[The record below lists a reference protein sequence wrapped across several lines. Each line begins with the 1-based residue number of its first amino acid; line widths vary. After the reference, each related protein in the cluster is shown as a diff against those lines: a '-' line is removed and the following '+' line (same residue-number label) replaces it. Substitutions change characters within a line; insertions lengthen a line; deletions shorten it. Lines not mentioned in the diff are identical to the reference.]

1 MHTART
7 KAELQQHKTKL
18 ADSYSELLD
27 EFSSPHLKH
36 VGNYTLG
43 RIIGTGS
50 FGRVYLARHSLLPNT
65 KVVLKAASRDDPN
78 LAREIHHHRQFI
90 HPHIAR
96 LYEVIVTEKT
106 VWLVLEFC
114 QGDELYNYLVTHGQ
128 HGLPVEK
135 VQRIFAQLA
144 GAVSYIHSKSCVHRD
159 LKLENVL
166 LDKTGDVKLVDF
178 GFTREYEGKASY
190 LQTFC
195 GTICY
200 SAPEML
206 KGEKYAG
213 EKVDVWSLGIVLF
226 ALLTGALPFDED
238 DDLATKQKIL
248 KEDPTYPN
256 TFPEQA
262 KTLLSKMLSKRP
274 LHRPTLA
281 EVLNDPFLLDHA
293 PAQQAILKLNQPAP
307 FATSL
312 EKTSLERMKAAGV
325 DIDKVIEN
333 VLSQRCDALAG
344 WWALLIEKET
354 RKEARR
360 ERKRR
365 EKEAELK
372 ILRRLSGASSRLE
385 RIAPTLADVAEEGV
399 GARPMNGT
407 VADTAAGAR
416 ARSTSRGRTNRRST
430 PQIMVSDLPRLPE
443 GSAIESPGLM
453 TPPPPIG
460 KDPRRSRSA
469 SRPPLPPKERQRRR
483 SSHLSLVATNPD
495 LLGAAGPPNG
505 VKKHRFGRVSTHN
518 QNKKFLGQL
527 VALKHWFKESAKR
540 AASPRESKKS
550 HGTSP
555 ATSQPTSSNGDQQPN
570 GNVVN
575 GQGHSRDM
583 SDATVNTRNSYGAT
597 LTPVASSYSGTSNGR
612 PLPSSR
618 LDIQRT
624 RHRQSLSPSP
634 ITPKTS
640 FRRSSQGLR
649 GRKSTSSSVSSVRS
663 IPQRYTS
670 THSKASSVSS
680 GGDSHDASTIQS
692 PGSRSVGRSPHAS
705 LKILPATP
713 SAGSFPAGVRNRS
726 GSDERPDMT
735 GSSVLFAKRKKSPFK
750 GPMLNFSTVN
760 ANGMTNGGLG
770 SPALFSRPREASG
783 SHMNMGLLDP
793 QSRRA
798 PRAQQRKSLIIT
810 EEEEEPEEE
819 IEEVDEFPVVRLGR
833 GESVHSIMFL
843 DDPVLDVNVEEDNL
857 GVAKDQP
864 TATVGIGQPRPSMEE
879 RLKEYERRHSL
890 DQHAKDLAPV
900 HRATTKERAVEDG
913 VASPSADQENVVKE
927 EGIV

>member
-1 MHTART
+1 MPSR
-7 KAELQQHKTKL
+7 
-18 ADSYSELLD
+18 
-27 EFSSPHLKH
+27 EFSSPDLKH

-65 KVVLKAASRDDPN
+65 KVVLKAACRDDPN

-114 QGDELYNYLVTHGQ
+114 QGDELYHYLVTHGQ
-128 HGLPVEK
+128 HGLPVDK

-166 LDKTGDVKLVDF
+166 LDKNGDVKLVDF

-206 KGEKYAG
+206 RGEKYAG
-213 EKVDVWSLGIVLF
+213 EKVDVWSLGVVLF

-238 DDLATKQKIL
+238 DDMATKQKIL
-248 KEDPTYPN
+248 KEEPTYPDP
-256 TFPEQA
+256 FPEQA
-262 KTLLSKMLSKRP
+262 KTLLAKMLSKRP
-274 LHRPTLA
+274 IHRPTLA
-281 EVLNDPFLLDHA
+281 EVLNDPFLLEHA

-307 FATSL
+307 FTTNL
-312 EKTSLERMKAAGV
+312 EKASLERMKGAGMDV
-325 DIDKVIEN
+325 DKVIEN

-385 RIAPTLADVAEEGV
+385 RIAPTLADVAEEGA
-399 GARPMNGT
+399 GARPITGIASD
-407 VADTAAGAR
+407 VAAGTR

-430 PQIMVSDLPRLPE
+430 PQLMVSDLPRLPE
-443 GSAIESPGLM
+443 GSAIESPRLM

-495 LLGAAGPPNG
+495 LLGLAGPTNG
-505 VKKHRFGRVSTHN
+505 VKKNKFGKPSTP

-527 VALKHWFKESAKR
+527 AALKHWFKESTKR
-540 AASPRESKKS
+540 GPHPRDPKKS
-550 HGTSP
+550 RATSP
-555 ATSQPTSSNGDQQPN
+555 ATSQPASSNGDKQPSE
-570 GNVVN
+570 NVVHSK
-575 GQGHSRDM
+575 GHSREA
-583 SDATVNTRNSYGAT
+583 SGATANTRNSYGAT
-597 LTPVASSYSGTSNGR
+597 LTPIASNYSGTSNGR
-612 PLPSSR
+612 PLPTAR
-618 LDIQRT
+618 LDVQRT
-624 RHRQSLSPSP
+624 RHRQSPSPSP
-634 ITPKTS
+634 ITPQTS
-640 FRRSSQGLR
+640 FRKSSQGLR
-649 GRKSTSSSVSSVRS
+649 GRKSTSSSVSSIRS

-680 GGDSHDASTIQS
+680 GGDSHDTSTVHS
-692 PGSRSVGRSPHAS
+692 PGTRSVGRSPHAS

-713 SAGSFPAGVRNRS
+713 STGAFPAGVRDRS
-726 GSDERPDMT
+726 GSDGKPDVT

-750 GPMLNFSTVN
+750 GPNLNFSTVN
-760 ANGMTNGGLG
+760 TNGMINSGLG
-770 SPALFSRPREASG
+770 SPAMFSRPREASG
-783 SHMNMGLLDP
+783 SHMNVGLLDAQP
-793 QSRRA
+793 RRG
-798 PRAQQRKSLIIT
+798 PRTQQRKSLIIT

-819 IEEVDEFPVVRLGR
+819 IEEVEEFPAVRLGK

-843 DDPVLDVNVEEDNL
+843 DDPVLSVNVEEEDHGTDN
-857 GVAKDQP
+857 DP
-864 TATVGIGQPRPSMEE
+864 STAIVGSGPPRPSMEE

-890 DQHAKDLAPV
+890 DQHAKDMAPI
-900 HRATTKERAVEDG
+900 HRATTTERPAEGGVGGPAV
-913 VASPSADQENVVKE
+913 DQENVVRE
-927 EGIV
+927 RGNG